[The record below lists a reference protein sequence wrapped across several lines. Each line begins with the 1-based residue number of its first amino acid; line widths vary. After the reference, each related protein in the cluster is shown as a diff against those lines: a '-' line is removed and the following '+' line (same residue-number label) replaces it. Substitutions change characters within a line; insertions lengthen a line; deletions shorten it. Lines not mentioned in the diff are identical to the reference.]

1 MTPEFSFLPTNEP
14 TIRCKVCTKKI
25 GPAEERTKVFY
36 GGEEY
41 IVCCPSCAEKFRR
54 EPQLYTVI

>member
-1 MTPEFSFLPTNEP
+1 VTREFSFFPTDEP

-25 GPAEERTKVFY
+25 QPSEERTKVFH
-36 GGEEY
+36 GGVEY

-54 EPQLYTVI
+54 EPQLYTVT